1 MVMSDPL
8 NFSGRA
14 FLSYLTELKTL
25 VGEQSVKMI
34 LRKSGWLDQV
44 RSLVSTKH
52 DKKAPYQAILDINR
66 EIEEIFGQ
74 NAQKTVVFASARKSF
89 VYSYAN
95 FEEIQK
101 TKTWIAQHP
110 ESTLR
115 LRTALEAIIYVL
127 EQTTAQK
134 IQLQESSSHYHLTFD
149 HSMVCTG
156 EKTNHQPHCFYLVG
170 MIRGGLNV
178 LFDADLY
185 PVQELSCVSAGDH
198 QCEFT
203 VRKFQFSDYEKGTG
217 KTGFLTLPA
226 HLR

>member
-44 RSLVSTKH
+44 RIIVSTKH

-95 FEEIQK
+95 FVEIQE
-101 TKTWIAQHP
+101 TKAWIAKHP

-115 LRTALEAIIYVL
+115 LRTALQVIIYVL
-127 EQTTAQK
+127 EQTTMQK

-149 HSMVCTG
+149 HSMVASDQK
-156 EKTNHQPHCFYLVG
+156 EHKQPHCFFLVG
-170 MIRGGLNV
+170 MIRGGLNY

-217 KTGFLTLPA
+217 KTGFLTLPT